1 MITDRIQQLTMKG
14 KQRKLLNIPLCFYCI
29 MTGIVISCHNGS
41 QHVAVS
47 KVVNEYAQNTK
58 ELGPVLEGECSEG
71 DSSQL
76 NMTEYKGITFFTEN
90 TMRRSGV
97 VHLSINQKVDILN
110 LDKTLYGSIVPK
122 VDGEFMGYEINLP
135 KTVIARQVIPYAE
148 LQIFEFDSESPD
160 QDGTYL
166 TVYINRERKLI
177 LKKDLQ
183 YSFLS
188 WDDYIKSAF
197 VRVTA
202 PAQNV
207 SLAERKYLYQVL
219 EIKDDSM
226 LIRSVPK
233 SACDY
238 VEDYKPI
245 SKWVKWRTDHCK
257 LIEFNFCY

>member
-1 MITDRIQQLTMKG
+1 MKG
-14 KQRKLLNIPLCFYCI
+14 KQRKLLNIPLCLYCI
-29 MTGIVISCHNGS
+29 MTGIVISCNNGS
-41 QHVAVS
+41 QHVTVS
-47 KVVNEYAQNTK
+47 KAVNEHFQSTK
-58 ELGPVLEGECSEG
+58 ELGPVPEGECSVG
-71 DSSQL
+71 DSLLL
-76 NMTEYKGITFFTEN
+76 NMAEYKGITFFTEN
-90 TMRRSGV
+90 TMRGSGV
-97 VHLSINQKVDILN
+97 VHLSINRKVDILN

-122 VDGEFMGYEINLP
+122 VAGEFMDYEINLP
-135 KTVIARQVIPYAE
+135 TTVIARQVIPYAE

-160 QDGTYL
+160 QDSTYL
-166 TVYINRERKLI
+166 TVYFNRERKLI
-177 LKKDLQ
+177 LKKNLQ

-188 WDDYIKSAF
+188 WNDYIKSAF
-197 VRVTA
+197 VRLTA
-202 PAQNV
+202 SVQNA
-207 SLAERKYLYQVL
+207 SMAERKYWYQVM